1 MEKVYVVVPTY
12 NEKENISRLI
22 KEISAL
28 GVKGLSVLV
37 VDDNSPD
44 GTAAIVEE
52 MQGDYPVEIIKR
64 PGKLGLGSAYIAGF
78 KHALANQ
85 GDMAITMDADFSHNP
100 KKIPELI
107 AAVASNDYDVAIG
120 SRRVPGGGVEGWNWQ
135 RKFYSG
141 GAMWFSRLMLN
152 LKTRDVTT
160 GFRCY
165 ARHVIEK
172 LDLDNVK
179 TNGYSFL
186 EELIFLCERK
196 GFKIKEVPIIFVDR
210 KEGKSKLSKKEII
223 KFFITIFRLKFKR
236 DEH

>member
-1 MEKVYVVVPTY
+1 
-12 NEKENISRLI
+12 
-22 KEISAL
+22 
-28 GVKGLSVLV
+28 
-37 VDDNSPD
+37 
-44 GTAAIVEE
+44 
-52 MQGDYPVEIIKR
+52 
-64 PGKLGLGSAYIAGF
+64 
-78 KHALANQ
+78 
-85 GDMAITMDADFSHNP
+85 
-100 KKIPELI
+100 
-107 AAVASNDYDVAIG
+107 
-120 SRRVPGGGVEGWNWQ
+120 
-135 RKFYSG
+135 
-141 GAMWFSRLMLN
+141 MWFSRLMLN